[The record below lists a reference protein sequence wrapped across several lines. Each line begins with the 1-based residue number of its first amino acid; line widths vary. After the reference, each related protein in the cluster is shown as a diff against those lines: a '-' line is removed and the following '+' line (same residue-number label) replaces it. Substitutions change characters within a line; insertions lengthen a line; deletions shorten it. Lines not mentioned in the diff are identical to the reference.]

1 MPRHKAVLIAL
12 LCLAKKAKR
21 RGMTGKLSRH
31 ARPVPAL
38 ASRKN
43 AVSVLREATEGVK
56 HMDVLCK
63 KREPCGP
70 RDKPA
75 PWR

>member
-12 LCLAKKAKR
+12 LCLTTKAKR

-31 ARPVPAL
+31 TSAL

-43 AVSVLREATEGVK
+43 AGSVLRGATEGVK
-56 HMDVLCK
+56 HMDVLRK